1 MSLILPI
8 LDADREERSPQV
20 QIVVFHEVSVI
31 VGSLVLEA
39 NVGAQVEPGTGA
51 LNGKL
56 DDQRLSKKYVFNM

>member
-1 MSLILPI
+1 MSLILPT
-8 LDADREERSPQV
+8 LDADRRSPQV
-20 QIVVFHEVSVI
+20 QIVVFHEVLVVVS
-31 VGSLVLEA
+31 SLVLEA